1 MAPHLLPFQI
11 AAGLLITA
19 FILFV
24 IRVGVHYHQR
34 NGGWRR
40 NLGALV
46 IVLGLYF
53 GWLVIRAGFGA

>member
-1 MAPHLLPFQI
+1 MDPRLLPLQI
-11 AAGLLITA
+11 AAGLLIAA

-24 IRVGVHYHQR
+24 IRVGLHYHQR
-34 NGGWRR
+34 NAGWRR

-46 IVLGLYF
+46 IVIGLYF